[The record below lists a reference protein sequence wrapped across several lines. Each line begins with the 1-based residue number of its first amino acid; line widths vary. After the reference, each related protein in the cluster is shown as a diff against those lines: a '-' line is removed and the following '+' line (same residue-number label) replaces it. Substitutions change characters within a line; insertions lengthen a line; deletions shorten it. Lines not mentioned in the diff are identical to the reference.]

1 MAFILKKFRKK
12 EKKMK
17 MDPSQPAQESKGIS
31 ENHWIMGGRFLSQ
44 SAKGESMGQPF
55 EGMGITGYD
64 NVRGEYTSIWID
76 NMGTGIENA
85 TAQYDPATKT
95 FSEKGSCSSPITGD
109 KDKHFRAEWKIV
121 DKDHYT
127 YEMYTSGPDGKEFK
141 NIEISYTRA

>member
-1 MAFILKKFRKK
+1 
-12 EKKMK
+12 MK